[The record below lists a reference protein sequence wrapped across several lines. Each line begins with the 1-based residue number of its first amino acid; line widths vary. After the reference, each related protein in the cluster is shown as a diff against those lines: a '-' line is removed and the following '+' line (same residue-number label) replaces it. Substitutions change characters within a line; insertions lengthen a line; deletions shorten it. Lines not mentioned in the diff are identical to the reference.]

1 MERNDAHR
9 TSLCVALL
17 VALGFSLG
25 CSEFAVI
32 GVEPDIAAA
41 YGVTLARAGELVS
54 VYALAFAV
62 ATPVLAVAT
71 GRFRRFHLL
80 VAYSLLFCAANAAAM
95 LAPTFELLWVSR
107 AVLGAVSGPLI
118 ALGVTYVPEL
128 VGVKR
133 SSMAIS
139 VIYAAFSIAMVVATS
154 AGKLV
159 AELLDW
165 HLVLVGALAFALAVC
180 AALVTVLPRTGEQD
194 EPAGVAEQ
202 VGLLAEPP
210 VLTSILV
217 FLFGVGSV
225 YTFYGYVTPY
235 LEDVLG
241 LSPVATSTV
250 LMAYGAVCFF
260 SNLLSGWTDGRFGM
274 KALLVTFPVQAALLV
289 GLYLAGG
296 DAAPALAAVMLVALS
311 MYIVSVPCI
320 TLFMRTARRRHPK
333 ALTLASSLEPMAFNM
348 GISFGT
354 AMGGMVVSGPGI
366 RYAGLVGAAFSLT
379 ACALVA
385 VTLVLSRRRE
395 ARARAEARAS
405 ACTQRP

>member
-1 MERNDAHR
+1 MDR
-9 TSLCVALL
+9 TETPRTRLCVALL

-32 GVEPDIAAA
+32 GIEPDIAAA

-62 ATPVLAVAT
+62 ATPILAIVT
-71 GRFRRFHLL
+71 GRFRRFNLL

-133 SSMAIS
+133 SSMTIS

-165 HLVLVGALAFALAVC
+165 HLVLVGALAFALVVC

-194 EPAGVAEQ
+194 EPAGIVEQ
-202 VGLLAEPP
+202 AALLAEPP

-235 LEDVLG
+235 LEDVLL

-260 SNLLSGWTDGRFGM
+260 SNLLSGWVDGRFGM
-274 KALLVTFPVQAALLV
+274 KTLLVTFPVQAALLV
-289 GLYLAGG
+289 ALFLAGS
-296 DAAPALAAVMLVALS
+296 AAALALAAIMFVALS

-320 TLFMRTARRRHPK
+320 SLFMRTARRRHPK

-366 RYAGLVGAAFSLT
+366 RFAGLVGALFSLV

-385 VTLVLSRRRE
+385 ATLTLSRRRE
-395 ARARAEARAS
+395 AAAREKAKAGA
-405 ACTQRP
+405 ALQA